1 MSENNQNNNK
11 KEPSLS
17 EVLKVRRDKLAALCE
32 AGEDPFVK
40 TKYDVTD
47 CSKNIKENFD
57 ALEGKTVSL
66 GGRIIARRIMGKASF
81 WDFATAREIF
91 SFMSAKRRGRRG
103 LRSI

>member
-40 TKYDVTD
+40 TIRQHL
-47 CSKNIKENFD
+47 C
-57 ALEGKTVSL
+57 GH
-66 GGRIIARRIMGKASF
+66 R
-81 WDFATAREIF
+81 F
-91 SFMSAKRRGRRG
+91 SY
-103 LRSI
+103 LR